1 MQTDFRTSFLLVE
14 TINKL
19 GEIQFFKTVP
29 ARVSLFLLVEIEF
42 LADGNHFFSRF
53 FGDPASDQ
61 QQSTAA
67 SGSSFSFNW
76 NIFFTLNPS
85 FRLVETSFL
94 SAGNSIFFILRFFQL
109 GETIIKIWG
118 SKVLKTNHIPA
129 GGNHFFNLLRDFSK
143 WKQLFRKA
151 ETWFSKTLSPG

>member
-29 ARVSLFLLVEIEF
+29 AGGSLFLLVEIEF

-53 FGDPASDQ
+53 FADPASDQ

-76 NIFFTLNPS
+76 NIFYTLNPS

-94 SAGNSIFFILRFFQL
+94 SAGNSIFLFWDFF
-109 GETIIKIWG
+109 
-118 SKVLKTNHIPA
+118 S
-129 GGNHFFNLLRDFSK
+129 
-143 WKQLFRKA
+143 
-151 ETWFSKTLSPG
+151 